1 MSIKTVRD
9 AIEKLQQ
16 YDPDMLIG
24 SSKPDSWGNEFC
36 ELAFDE
42 EFVDD
47 KNQLIDIFPHTRPT
61 QKVLV
66 IY

>member
-1 MSIKTVRD
+1 MIIKTVRD

-36 ELAFDE
+36 ELVFDE
-42 EFVDD
+42 ESADD
-47 KNQLIDIFPHTRPT
+47 ENCVVTIFPHIRPT

>member
-1 MSIKTVRD
+1 MIIKTVRD

-24 SSKPDSWGNEFC
+24 SSKSDSWGTEFC
-36 ELAFDE
+36 ELLFDE
-42 EFVDD
+42 EFADD
-47 KNQLIDIFPHTRPT
+47 KMQLVCIFPHIRPT